1 MTDDDKNDSKESPD
15 AHSEERKSTDSITST
30 SDENLSLSSKD
41 ESSVDPWTGLP
52 TGTTRKSST
61 VNTSNSDSNAS
72 SKDTP
77 PSGTVGPDLSKENWE
92 RDVLN
97 RLAFATL
104 NEQRRSRRW
113 NVFFKALAFIYVGAF
128 IMVLYNPFGT
138 KPGTISGKKHTA
150 VIEISGAI
158 GADKEASADNIVG
171 GLREAFEDRDTAA
184 IILRIN
190 SPGGSPVQAGSVYGE
205 IKRLR
210 GLHNHIK
217 VYAVIVDICAS
228 GGYYIAAAADEIYA
242 DKASIVGSIGVL
254 MNGFGFVET
263 MKKIGVERRLITAG
277 EHKGVLDPFSPVK
290 KDELKHVQGMLD
302 EIHKQFIDVVVKG
315 RGENKLKIK
324 EYPDLFSGLFWSG
337 EQGVKMGLVD
347 GLGNTSFVA
356 REIVKAERL
365 VDFTVRER
373 FLDRF
378 AERFGAGFAKAISN
392 TIGLESVGLK

>member
-1 MTDDDKNDSKESPD
+1 MADDDKKDSNES
-15 AHSEERKSTDSITST
+15 SEANREESNSTDSPSKA
-30 SDENLSLSSKD
+30 SEQNLSLSPKE
-41 ESSVDPWTGLP
+41 ESNVDPWTGLA

-72 SKDTP
+72 NNNTP
-77 PSGTVGPDLSKENWE
+77 PSGTGAPDLSKENWE

-138 KPGTISGKKHTA
+138 RPGTISGKKHTA

-158 GADKEASADNIVG
+158 GADKDASADNIVG
-171 GLREAFEDRDTAA
+171 GLREAFEDKDTAA

-190 SPGGSPVQAGSVYGE
+190 SPGGSPVQAGYVYDE

-210 GLHNHIK
+210 DLHKNIK

-263 MKKIGVERRLITAG
+263 MKKLGVERRLITAG
-277 EHKGVLDPFSPVK
+277 EHKGVLDPFSPIK
-290 KDELKHVQGMLD
+290 KDELKHVQGLLD
-302 EIHKQFIDVVVKG
+302 DIHKQFIDVVKKG
-315 RGENKLKIK
+315 RGEAKLKIK
-324 EYPDLFSGLFWSG
+324 EYPDMFSGLFWNG

-347 GLGNTSFVA
+347 GLGNTSYVA